1 MKCKIVREKFQKDE
15 EKHQKYI
22 PSDEFSAVMGTFS
35 VRWREFWNE
44 VSVITIIHLL
54 ASHLE
59 SLNKLGPLPSF
70 IYYRLRFFF
79 SPKYSH
85 PGLDFPGF
93 HPFHSALDLHSYKY
107 INIKSFF
114 RLLLC

>member
-15 EKHQKYI
+15 EKHQKYT

-79 SPKYSH
+79 FPKILT
-85 PGLDFPGF
+85 P
-93 HPFHSALDLHSYKY
+93 
-107 INIKSFF
+107 
-114 RLLLC
+114 RT